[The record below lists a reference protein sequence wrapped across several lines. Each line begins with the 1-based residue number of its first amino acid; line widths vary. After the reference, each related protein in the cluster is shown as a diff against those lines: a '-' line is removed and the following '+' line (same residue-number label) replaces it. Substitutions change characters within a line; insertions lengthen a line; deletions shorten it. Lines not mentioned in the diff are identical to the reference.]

1 MHFELTDEQ
10 RMTREMVR
18 DFAQNEVKPAAQ
30 DRDHSGEFPWDLIR
44 KMGSL
49 GLLGLPIPEE
59 YGGAGSDTVCYAIA
73 VEELARVCGSTA
85 ITVAAHTSL
94 GTYPIW
100 RFGSET
106 QRARY
111 LPRLASGQGLAAF
124 GLTEPEAGSDAG
136 STRTRALA
144 DGDGWVLQGQKTF
157 ITNGSIAETV
167 LITAVT
173 DPGQGTRGISSFIV
187 EKGTAGF
194 RPGRDEEKMGLKSSV
209 TSQLFLEECRVPR
222 DSLLGQ
228 VGDGYK
234 QALIT
239 LDGGRISIGAMALG
253 LAQGAY
259 EHALAYSKERVQ
271 FGRRIA
277 EFQAIQ
283 WMLADMATEIEAARL
298 LVYRA
303 AWLKDQGALYTRE
316 AAMAKLYSS
325 EMAERVCFKT
335 IQIHGGYGYMREY
348 DVERMYRDQ
357 RLCTIGEGTSEIQR
371 LVIARQILGK
381 LQLVGGASEEGTCTH
396 SCS

>member
-1 MHFELTDEQ
+1 
-10 RMTREMVR
+10 
-18 DFAQNEVKPAAQ
+18 
-30 DRDHSGEFPWDLIR
+30 
-44 KMGSL
+44 
-49 GLLGLPIPEE
+49 
-59 YGGAGSDTVCYAIA
+59 VCYAIA

-371 LVIARQILGK
+371 LVIARHILGK
-381 LQLVGGASEEGTCTH
+381 L
-396 SCS
+396 